1 MNMVP
6 VTIDTCMLMV
16 KKFSVM
22 NTLAHQALL
31 GVHLALLA
39 GEQGHVVVDQLGAV
53 PDFTHAMKCLTD
65 IVICAVR
72 INQNG

>member
-16 KKFSVM
+16 TKFSEIH
-22 NTLAHQALL
+22 TQILF
-31 GVHLALLA
+31 HLARLVE
-39 GEQGHVVVDQLGAV
+39 EQGHVAVDQLGAV
-53 PDFTHAMKCLTD
+53 SDFTRATKCLTD

-72 INQNG
+72 IPENG